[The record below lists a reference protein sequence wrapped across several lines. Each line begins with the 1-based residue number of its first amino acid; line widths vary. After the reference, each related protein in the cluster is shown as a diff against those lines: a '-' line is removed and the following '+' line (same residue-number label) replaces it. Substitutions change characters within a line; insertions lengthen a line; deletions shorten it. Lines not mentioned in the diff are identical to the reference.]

1 MTWVLTNY
9 EIAIKNNKSRP
20 RVVPEDI
27 LLATH
32 RGAAQTVY
40 SLVKNGTPREIYGSV
55 QVILNNPENTVAFT
69 DSSGKPIR
77 NASGPVVKD
86 FTYLTLKDS
95 GKSAKKEIE
104 VKKQLL
110 MWIRDNT
117 PPDTLDTS
125 ELDKL

>member
-1 MTWVLTNY
+1 M
-9 EIAIKNNKSRP
+9 
-20 RVVPEDI
+20 
-27 LLATH
+27 
-32 RGAAQTVY
+32 
-40 SLVKNGTPREIYGSV
+40 
-55 QVILNNPENTVAFT
+55 
-69 DSSGKPIR
+69 
-77 NASGPVVKD
+77 KD

-117 PPDTLDTS
+117 PSDTLDTS